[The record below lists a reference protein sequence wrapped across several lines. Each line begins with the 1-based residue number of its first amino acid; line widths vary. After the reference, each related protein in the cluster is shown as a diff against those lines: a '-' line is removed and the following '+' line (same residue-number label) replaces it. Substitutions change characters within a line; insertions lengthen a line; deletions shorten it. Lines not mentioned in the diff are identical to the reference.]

1 MQEKLYDFF
10 TIALIGGDWS
20 PSGDWTV
27 PRAAM
32 DILDEREISYPCWE
46 S

>member
-1 MQEKLYDFF
+1 MQEKLYAFF

-20 PSGDWTV
+20 PSGDWMV

-32 DILDEREISYPCWE
+32 DISVER
-46 S
+46 